1 MKKLLILLFTILAV
15 VILPMGVYAEEES
28 DNTQVSEESSETSDS
43 KEVKLYFFRGEGCP
57 HCTETEE
64 WLESIEDEYGEYFEV
79 IDYETWKDKENN
91 ELMERVADARGETL
105 EGVPYIIVGNKSW
118 MGFTDSY
125 KEEILSEIQSE
136 YKKDV
141 SSRYDIMKLLPT
153 LEAEKKSK
161 SSDVAALILIIIAV
175 GAIVGG
181 VIYSRNHTN

>member
-1 MKKLLILLFTILAV
+1 MKKLLILFFTILAA
-15 VILPMGVYAEEES
+15 VILPISVYAEDES
-28 DNTQVSEESSETSDS
+28 DTSQVTDESSETSES
-43 KEVKLYFFRGEGCP
+43 NEVKFYFFRGEGCP

-64 WLESIEDEYGEYFEV
+64 WLESIEEEYGKYFEV
-79 IDYETWKDKENN
+79 IDYETWKNEENN

-153 LEAEKKSK
+153 LEAEQKSK
-161 SSDVAALILIIIAV
+161 SSDVAALILIIIIV
-175 GAIVGG
+175 GAVVGG